1 MCVLMKVLLNEEEK
15 QKKKN
20 DEFIRYIY
28 LFIKTWIE
36 KNDLFVYFNDRYCS
50 DEQNKESFQLN

>member
-1 MCVLMKVLLNEEEK
+1 VCFDESILVRGGET
-15 QKKKN
+15 N

-36 KNDLFVYFNDRYCS
+36 KLICFFSSNDRNCS
-50 DEQNKESFQLN
+50 LKKEDWK